1 LIKRIKRVK
10 SIGPGAFVAAAFI
23 GPGTVTTC
31 SIAGASFGYT
41 LLWALLFSIIAT
53 LILQE
58 MSARLGVIGQTGL
71 GEAIREEF
79 TKPLGKIIV
88 AFLILSA
95 IAIGN
100 AAYETGNI
108 LGGVLGLETITGIG
122 RVTIGGRTF
131 GFWGPVIGLIAFIL
145 LNFGS
150 YKTIEK
156 GLIIL
161 VIVMSLTFIST
172 AIIVRPNIN
181 EILSGLFIPVVPK
194 GGILTVAGL
203 IGTTV
208 VPYNLFLH
216 ASAVREKWSDPSM
229 LAASRI
235 DSLIAIGAGGLISM
249 AIIITSAAAFYG
261 TAIEINGASDL
272 AVQLQPLLGKS
283 SGIFLSVGLLS
294 AGLSSAITA
303 PLAAAYATAGVLGWD
318 RNLRSGK
325 FKFVWISV
333 LLTGVILS
341 TLGIK
346 PVKAIF
352 FAQITNA
359 ILLPLIAIFL
369 LKVMNSKDRLGKYS
383 NGKIANIAGFIVVSV
398 SILLGFKT
406 IFSLFK
412 II

>member
-1 LIKRIKRVK
+1 
-10 SIGPGAFVAAAFI
+10 
-23 GPGTVTTC
+23 
-31 SIAGASFGYT
+31 
-41 LLWALLFSIIAT
+41 
-53 LILQE
+53 
-58 MSARLGVIGQTGL
+58 
-71 GEAIREEF
+71 
-79 TKPLGKIIV
+79 
-88 AFLILSA
+88 
-95 IAIGN
+95 
-100 AAYETGNI
+100 
-108 LGGVLGLETITGIG
+108 
-122 RVTIGGRTF
+122 
-131 GFWGPVIGLIAFIL
+131 
-145 LNFGS
+145 
-150 YKTIEK
+150 
-156 GLIIL
+156 
-161 VIVMSLTFIST
+161 
-172 AIIVRPNIN
+172 
-181 EILSGLFIPVVPK
+181 
-194 GGILTVAGL
+194 
-203 IGTTV
+203 